1 MALSYLLFNKLK
13 WFNIDNNS
21 QQITANGKKWGAYP
35 TSVKLNGTGALA
47 NDLGFGNVIGTP
59 DCECYAKIVNRFG
72 TFYVVNYKGTMA
84 FIRDDQVSSENWGG
98 KTLLDYVL
106 QVINHAFASRNEV
119 KVC

>member
-47 NDLGFGNVIGTP
+47 TDLGFGNVIGTP
-59 DCECYAKIVNRFG
+59 DCECYAKIVNKFG
-72 TFYVVNYKGTMA
+72 TFYVVNYKGAMA
-84 FIRDDQVSSENWGG
+84 FIRDDQVSSEIWGG
-98 KTLLDYVL
+98 VKSPLFTVL
-106 QVINHAFASRNEV
+106 SRLCYFLERRWLR
-119 KVC
+119 